1 VDYREINAAIKSPTQ
16 TTTVRLIRGHSQA
29 TIAQTPRLRYESL
42 LRPRSYPNCSTQ
54 YNMSC
59 KPKNEYKQVA
69 YLNQMG
75 KYKSTSEHDSGWGS
89 RIQTNTAPEEAPTG
103 QDSSESLL
111 LYSISLI
118 SILIAS
124 LDLVDLY
131 LMFWLF
137 ISSSG
142 LLQGGLALYL

>member
-1 VDYREINAAIKSPTQ
+1 MDYRGINAAIKSPMR
-16 TTTVRLIRGHSQA
+16 TTTIRLIRGHSQA

-42 LRPRSYPNCSTQ
+42 LQPRSYPNHSTQ

-69 YLNQMG
+69 CLNKKG
-75 KYKSTSEHDSGWGS
+75 KYKSSSEHRSGRGS
-89 RIQTNTAPEEAPTG
+89 RIPKNIATKKHRQARTPL
-103 QDSSESLL
+103 ESLL
-111 LYSISLI
+111 LYYISLI

-131 LMFWLF
+131 LMLWLF
-137 ISSSG
+137 IS
-142 LLQGGLALYL
+142 